1 MKDSGYAAVLVLHC
15 FSVKV
20 SNRHSSRTIILE
32 IDRLFNTND
41 TGCDMLF
48 LFLIKQSAPSSSCTN
63 VPHINSISCLWK
75 MFVTVQRNI
84 CQSYFCLFLMET
96 SVEGWWWYLT
106 PAQKGRVRIPV
117 GAAVFN
123 ACNGYRMIDLSM
135 YIFYF
140 HFIFDLFFVRC
151 VSWSWWLFA
160 HERYF
165 AMCSWFWRRLVQAC
179 DVRFMMNDLV

>member
-15 FSVKV
+15 FSARV

-32 IDRLFNTND
+32 NDRLFNTND

-140 HFIFDLFFVRC
+140 HFIFDLFLWGVFHGHDDRSPTNDTLPCVADFEDDWFRLVMC
-151 VSWSWWLFA
+151 VSWWTI
-160 HERYF
+160 
-165 AMCSWFWRRLVQAC
+165 
-179 DVRFMMNDLV
+179 